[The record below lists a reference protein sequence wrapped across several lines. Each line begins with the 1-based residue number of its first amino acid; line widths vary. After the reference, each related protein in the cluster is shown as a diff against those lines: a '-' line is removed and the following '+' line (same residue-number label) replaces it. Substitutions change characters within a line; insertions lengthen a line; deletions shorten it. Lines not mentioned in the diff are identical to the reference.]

1 MLELE
6 PTPDPPS
13 TSARSSLL
21 RRLFRPEDISF
32 YLMIVLVWAGSIYTT
47 FDPRGS
53 RWYWQWIIPLL
64 GLICIATEWFNVEA
78 NLKARA
84 LMILRQILHWGAVLL
99 LTLLIFY
106 ASERGAYINALD
118 DRQASFVL
126 MLIIT
131 LSMFLAGIY
140 LDWRLCLVAVF
151 LIVTAVINVA
161 LSNAAPLLIWVGLGV
176 IVLYF
181 VWEWWY
187 TRRPASSK
195 IDPSPTH

>member
-6 PTPDPPS
+6 PTSEPQPEP
-13 TSARSSLL
+13 TRSSLL

-47 FDPRGS
+47 FDLNGS

-64 GLICIATEWFNVEA
+64 GMICMVTEWFHVEPT
-78 NLKARA
+78 LKARA
-84 LMILRQILHWGAVLL
+84 LMILRQILHWGAVLFL
-99 LTLLIFY
+99 ILLIFY

-131 LSMFLAGIY
+131 LSMFLAGVY
-140 LDWRLCLVAVF
+140 LDWRLCVVAIF

-161 LSNAAPLLIWVGLGV
+161 LSNAAPLLIWIGLGV

-195 IDPSPTH
+195 NDPSPTQ

>member
-1 MLELE
+1 MPELE
-6 PTPDPPS
+6 PMTEPQPAS
-13 TSARSSLL
+13 TQSSLL

-32 YLMIVLVWAGSIYTT
+32 YLMVVLVWAGSIYTT
-47 FDPRGS
+47 FDLTGS
-53 RWYWQWIIPLL
+53 RWYWQWIVPLL
-64 GLICIATEWFNVEA
+64 GVICIATEWFHVEA
-78 NLKARA
+78 TLKARA

-99 LTLLIFY
+99 LILLIFY

-131 LSMFLAGIY
+131 LSMFLAGVY
-140 LDWRLCLVAVF
+140 LDWRLCVVAIF

-187 TRRPASSK
+187 TRRSTSSK
-195 IDPSPTH
+195 TDPSPTQ

>member
-1 MLELE
+1 MPELE
-6 PTPDPPS
+6 PMTEPQPAS
-13 TSARSSLL
+13 TQPSLL

-47 FDPRGS
+47 FDLTGS
-53 RWYWQWIIPLL
+53 RWYWQWIVPLL
-64 GLICIATEWFNVEA
+64 GVICIATEWFHVEPT
-78 NLKARA
+78 LKARA

-99 LTLLIFY
+99 LILLIFY

-131 LSMFLAGIY
+131 LSMFLAGVY
-140 LDWRLCLVAVF
+140 LDWRLCVVAIF
-151 LIVTAVINVA
+151 LIITAVINVA
-161 LSNAAPLLIWVGLGV
+161 LSNAAPMLIWVGLGV

-181 VWEWWY
+181 AWEWWY
-187 TRRPASSK
+187 TRRPTSSK
-195 IDPSPTH
+195 TDPSPTQ